1 MPDHHTAARP
11 SAAAGYRPVLIF
23 AVLGAV
29 SGLAGTFGLEIGIS
43 SRNGFGLSMI
53 PTGIWFCAVVAA
65 AVTWLGRATPSGA
78 AVAILATF
86 AGWEAAVNLSLLLL
100 DPLYKHGQGNAG
112 LAVIGLFCGAVG
124 SLFTWAGAAWAV
136 PALRRR
142 SSAVLVVVA
151 GTLLQRAVLPLIE
164 GKFFGRKLSASA
176 LHIARHLRPAAADR
190 ASAASSRTRSPA
202 SSAVSWRCSAP
213 IRCRRT

>member
-78 AVAILATF
+78 AVAILTTF

-151 GTLLQRAVLPLIE
+151 GTLLGALLGATDEWRNPYPLLIPWQAAVAATLAHGLVRA
-164 GKFFGRKLSASA
+164 
-176 LHIARHLRPAAADR
+176 
-190 ASAASSRTRSPA
+190 RSPLPVLTGRG
-202 SSAVSWRCSAP
+202 SG
-213 IRCRRT
+213 